1 MRGIIKFYNE
11 EREFGF
17 IFSPEIN
24 EDLYFNKKSFR
35 SDRLPHKKQRVEF
48 KITETKRG
56 KAAEDICLLRYDYVS
71 E

>member
-17 IFSPEIN
+17 ISSTEIY

-35 SDRLPHKKQRVEF
+35 SDRRPYKKQKVEF
-48 KITETKRG
+48 KVIETERG
-56 KAAEDICLLRYDYVS
+56 KAADDIYLLRYD
-71 E
+71 